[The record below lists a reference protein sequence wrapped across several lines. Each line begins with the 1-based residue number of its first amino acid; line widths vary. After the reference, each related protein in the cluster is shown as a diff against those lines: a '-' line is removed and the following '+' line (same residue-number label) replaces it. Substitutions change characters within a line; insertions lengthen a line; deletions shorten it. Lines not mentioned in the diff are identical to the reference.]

1 MKIKF
6 IVVFVLVGTFGL
18 VAQETE
24 KSTYQKKVLEST
36 EVDILMSYY
45 AQEGIHSAVAGGEGT
60 QELTDF
66 TSSIIISLPVNIN
79 NILTIDVGISA
90 YTSASSSNIDPFD
103 SDKPASPWYA
113 SSGASESD
121 VLIHGS
127 ADYSHSSEDRNTI
140 VSGNISFSSEYD
152 YFSLGFGGSFT
163 KLFNEKNT
171 ELSFKGQVYLDKW
184 KSIYPKELREFFKD
198 GLDGEFFREHTITGN
213 PNYNPSAF
221 FPNIDEN
228 RNSYSLSVSFSQ
240 ILTKNI
246 QGSLFF
252 DLVVQEGLL
261 STPYHRVYFADRPN
275 SFIEDFQLADDNE
288 NLPTSR
294 FKIPIGA
301 RLNFYINEY
310 IVIRS
315 YYRYYDDD
323 WGIISHTASIELP
336 IKIASK
342 FTIAPLYRYYSQT
355 ASDYFAP
362 KEVHLST
369 DEYYTSDYDLSA
381 FDANQFGVAIK
392 YTDIFTKAKIW
403 KFGLKSIDLRYN
415 HYQRSNDLNADILT
429 LGVKFID

>member
-1 MKIKF
+1 MEFKF
-6 IVVFVLVGTFGL
+6 IFVFTFFWL
-18 VAQETE
+18 LNVAAQE
-24 KSTYQKKVLEST
+24 SNTYQKKVLEST

-45 AQEGIHSAVAGGEGT
+45 SQDGIHSAVAGGEGT
-60 QELTDF
+60 EELTDF
-66 TSSIIISLPVNIN
+66 TSTIIVSTPIKEN

-140 VSGNISFSSEYD
+140 VSGNISFSTEYD

-213 PNYNPSAF
+213 PNYNPLAF

-228 RNSYSLSVSFSQ
+228 RNSYALSVSFSQ
-240 ILTKNI
+240 ILTKSI

-252 DLVVQEGLL
+252 DLVAQEGLL

-294 FKIPIGA
+294 FKLPIGA

-315 YYRYYDDD
+315 YYRYYYDD

-336 IKIASK
+336 IKVASK

-355 ASDYFAP
+355 ESDHFAP

-369 DEYYTSDYDLSA
+369 DKYYTSDYDLSA